1 MKTAR
6 QYLQEW
12 VCGLVTSDNEIM
24 EFFKKVQDETL
35 VEHNSQ
41 IISLI
46 DEMIEDSG
54 GRTDIEYDEYIGYKQ
69 ALTELKEKIQS
80 TN

>member
-1 MKTAR
+1 MKTVEELFKEFSVWDDGYEQMCEDEFVKA
-6 QYLQEW
+6 LTEH
-12 VCGLVTSDNEIM
+12 DNEIK
-24 EFFKKVQDETL
+24 E
-35 VEHNSQ
+35 
-41 IISLI
+41 LI